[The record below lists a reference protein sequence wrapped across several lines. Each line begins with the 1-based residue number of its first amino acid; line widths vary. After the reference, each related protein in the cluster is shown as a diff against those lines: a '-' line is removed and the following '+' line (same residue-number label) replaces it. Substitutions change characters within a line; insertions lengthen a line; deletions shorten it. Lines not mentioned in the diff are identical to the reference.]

1 MERVVL
7 IAFAIY
13 VVSSVLDRL
22 MLRGHV
28 DAEQA
33 VVVNLQSYRATHRI
47 RRHAKPLYP
56 RPIKSSRD
64 YPRPMGA
71 A

>member
-1 MERVVL
+1 MSVSLIVAAVVAL
-7 IAFAIY
+7 AFW
-13 VVSSVLDRL
+13 LDRL
-22 MLRGHV
+22 MLREGHPTPDTV
-28 DAEQA
+28 I
-33 VVVNLQSYRATHRI
+33 VVNLASYKATHRI